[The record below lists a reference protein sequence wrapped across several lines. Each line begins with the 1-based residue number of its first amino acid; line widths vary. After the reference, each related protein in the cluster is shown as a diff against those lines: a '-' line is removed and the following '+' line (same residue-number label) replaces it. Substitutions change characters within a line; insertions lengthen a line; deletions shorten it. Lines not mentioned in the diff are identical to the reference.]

1 MGFVNV
7 CFVDFEGSLLDIG
20 RAVKLQ
26 TFSYLAKGVI
36 CAILLSLVF
45 QLVQK
50 FGV

>member
-7 CFVDFEGSLLDIG
+7 CFVDFEGSLLDIC
-20 RAVKLQ
+20 RAVRLQ
-26 TFSYLAKGVI
+26 TFSCLAKGVI
-36 CAILLSLVF
+36 CAFLLSLVF